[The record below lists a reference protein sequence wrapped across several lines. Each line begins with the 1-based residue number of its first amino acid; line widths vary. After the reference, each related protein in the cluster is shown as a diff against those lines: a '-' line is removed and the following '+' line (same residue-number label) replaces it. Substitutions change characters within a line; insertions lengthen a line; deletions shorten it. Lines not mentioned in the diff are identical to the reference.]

1 MRCYCCND
9 ELTDFEATRRS
20 SITGGFLDVCNGC
33 FHHMKED
40 VCAVERTDLRHE
52 DDEVNEETYEDL

>member
-20 SITGGFLDVCNGC
+20 IVDGGFLDVCNGC
-33 FHHMKED
+33 FHYMKDD
-40 VCAVERTDLRHE
+40 VCAIERSDLRHE
-52 DDEVNEETYEDL
+52 DDEVEEDDEDF